1 MTVVWTEFGVA
12 SDHEWLDDFLV
23 FPSHNTIEQVLYHSR
38 IFVLSTTVIGMKTH
52 LSGQTSA
59 LGTGSC
65 LDLHSVS
72 YKIGRG
78 LLFHS

>member
-12 SDHEWLDDFLV
+12 SDLDDFLV
-23 FPSHNTIEQVLYHSR
+23 FPSHNTIEQVLYHSH
-38 IFVLSTTVIGMKTH
+38 IFVLSTTVIGMKMH

-72 YKIGRG
+72 GRG